1 MFKNTLKRL
10 GAIVL
15 ALAMAMSVMAVT
27 AFAEDTTPTLAKE
40 YTKAGKATVTP
51 SEELSFSV
59 KTKTA
64 TDLNVDSPYYGA
76 NGADIPDITL
86 IKDANASTFTI
97 GGVDQLQGIGNFTY
111 TLTENDAN
119 TAGVTYSTDEVTVNV
134 VNSYKVNADNTV
146 DTSTIVQNVAVGVKG
161 VEGKIASITNT
172 FTAGSLTIDK
182 VVTGALGDKQK
193 GFDVVVTLTAPTGKT
208 VRNNITYSTATGTVT
223 IAPNQWSTSATT
235 GKSSVAVTVTVTDA
249 TSVTFNN
256 IPSGVAYEVAEA
268 DYTSDGYD
276 AAGYDNN
283 KSGTITSTAV
293 TTTITNNKN
302 ASTPTGVIM
311 NIAPYVLMVALA
323 GGIAFF
329 FLRRRNA
336 E

>member
-10 GAIVL
+10 GAIVMV
-15 ALAMAMSVMAVT
+15 LAMAMSVMAVT

-64 TDLNVDSPYYGA
+64 TDLNVDSPYYGED
-76 NGADIPDITL
+76 GEDIPNITL
-86 IKDANASTFTI
+86 TKKADASTFTI
-97 GGVDQLQGIGNFTY
+97 GGVDQLQGIGNFIY

-134 VNSYKVNADNTV
+134 IRSYGDNNQIV
-146 DTSTIVQNVAVGVKG
+146 TSIAVGVKG
-161 VEGKIASITNT
+161 EEGKTASITNT

-182 VVTGALGDKQK
+182 VVTGALGDRNKE
-193 GFDVVVTLTAPTGKT
+193 FEVTVTLTAPAGKT
-208 VRNNITYSTATGTVT
+208 VRNNITYGTET
-223 IAPNQWSTSATT
+223 IAPTDWTTDDTT
-235 GKSSVAVTVTVTDA
+235 GVSTVTVTVTVTDT
-249 TSVTFNN
+249 TSVTLQN
-256 IPSGVAYEVAEA
+256 IPSGVAYSVAEA

-276 AAGYDNN
+276 AASYDTY
-283 KSGTITSTAV
+283 KTGTINNTAV
-293 TTTITNNKN
+293 TTKITNNKN